1 MRDSNDIDLA
11 CINTVRTLG
20 GRVSDLRLLLRGNGL
35 VLQGRARSYYAK
47 QLAQEAVMKAT
58 KLPVVAN
65 EIEVLSPTAVE
76 GNES

>member
-1 MRDSNDIDLA
+1 MRDSNDLNMA

-20 GRVSDLRLLLRGNGL
+20 GRVSDLRLLLRDNGL
-35 VLQGRARSYYAK
+35 VLQGRAQSYYVK
-47 QLAQEAVMKAT
+47 QLAQEMVMKAT
-58 KLPVVAN
+58 KLPVLAN